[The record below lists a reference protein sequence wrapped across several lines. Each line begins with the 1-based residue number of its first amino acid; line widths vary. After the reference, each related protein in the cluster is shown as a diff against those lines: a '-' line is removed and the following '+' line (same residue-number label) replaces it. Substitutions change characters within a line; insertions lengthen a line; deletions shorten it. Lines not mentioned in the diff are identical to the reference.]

1 VKRAGLTYGSARW
14 SISDGKFNNWGDGRG
29 VYFKDPD
36 GHILEIMTVPQ

>member
-1 VKRAGLTYGSARW
+1 VKRAGLTYGSAPW
-14 SISDGKFNNWGDGRG
+14 NITNGKLNNWGSGRG